1 MDGWV
6 DNQSNNLINTLLIL
20 IKIFLRNCS
29 ILLLLLLFLF
39 ARSVLR
45 ELGLGNAVKLYNPNG
60 LDPAKTIGKTS
71 LRLRRQVQQT

>member
-1 MDGWV
+1 MGG
-6 DNQSNNLINTLLIL
+6 LTIKAITLTLIL

-29 ILLLLLLFLF
+29 ILLLLLLF